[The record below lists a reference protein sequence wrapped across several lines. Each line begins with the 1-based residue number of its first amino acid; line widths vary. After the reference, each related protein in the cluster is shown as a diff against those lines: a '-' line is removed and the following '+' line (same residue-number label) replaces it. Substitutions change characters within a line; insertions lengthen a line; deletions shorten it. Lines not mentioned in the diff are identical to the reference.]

1 MSSGMYRL
9 VRLGALSMTSLVLIG
24 CGCPR
29 ARPEDE
35 IGWQV
40 WPIRDAL
47 YLAPTVEN
55 TPAGGVLA
63 IAVDS
68 GTRDP
73 DQLGDRERFYGE
85 PSASAL
91 DGEVWRVD
99 GTSIADLWPGATRQF
114 DLPSSS
120 VDIEA
125 HDPDWYGSGLGTI
138 AIWIDQGP
146 ALTDI
151 AGGSPTLSADQRIF
165 FSSKD
170 GVVDCG
176 VFTTTDRWAADRRVV
191 FTGDATIR
199 VIE

>member
-1 MSSGMYRL
+1 MSTNVDRFVRFWAICLSVPAL
-9 VRLGALSMTSLVLIG
+9 VG
-24 CGCPR
+24 CCPR
-29 ARPEDE
+29 AEPEDE

-40 WPIRDAL
+40 WPIRDAV

-73 DQLGDRERFYGE
+73 DQLGSREQYDGE
-85 PSASAL
+85 PRASAL
-91 DGEVWRVD
+91 DGEVWRID
-99 GTSIADLWPGATRQF
+99 DASIAQIWPGATRRF

-125 HDPDWYGSGLGTI
+125 YDPDWYESGLETI
-138 AIWIDQGP
+138 ALWIDRGP
-146 ALTDI
+146 PLTDM

-165 FSSKD
+165 FSSD
-170 GVVDCG
+170 DDVIECG
-176 VFTTTDRWAADRRVV
+176 VFSTVEYWAADRRIV
-191 FTGDATIR
+191 FTGDVPVR
-199 VIE
+199 VVE